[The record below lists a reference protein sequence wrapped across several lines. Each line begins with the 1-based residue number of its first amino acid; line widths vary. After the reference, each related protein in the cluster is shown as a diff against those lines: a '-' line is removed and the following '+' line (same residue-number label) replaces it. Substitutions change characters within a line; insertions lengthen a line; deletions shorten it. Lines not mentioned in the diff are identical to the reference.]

1 VPILESNI
9 FITGNLEDLSCTQK
23 DISEWVQALIDV
35 EEGLDE
41 LITAKN
47 INFSFVSEEEIQK
60 LNLTFLKKD
69 KPTNVLSFPS
79 PATDLNQDLLGD
91 IAICIDIIKK
101 ESIEQGKEAAD
112 HLIHIILH
120 SVLHLVGYDHEDEA
134 SANKMEL
141 LEISTLK
148 KIGIANPY

>member
-1 VPILESNI
+1 MHRCN
-9 FITGNLEDLSCTQK
+9 
-23 DISEWVQALIDV
+23 
-35 EEGLDE
+35 
-41 LITAKN
+41 
-47 INFSFVSEEEIQK
+47 
-60 LNLTFLKKD
+60 KKR
-69 KPTNVLSFPS
+69 VY
-79 PATDLNQDLLGD
+79 
-91 IAICIDIIKK
+91 
-101 ESIEQGKEAAD
+101 EQGKETAD